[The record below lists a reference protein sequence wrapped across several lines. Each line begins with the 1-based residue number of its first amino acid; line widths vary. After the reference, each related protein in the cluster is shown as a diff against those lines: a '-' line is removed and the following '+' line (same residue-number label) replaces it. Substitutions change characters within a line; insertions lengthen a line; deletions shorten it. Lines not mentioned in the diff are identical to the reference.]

1 MKKKIFRFVLVTL
14 FLLIIPVSVLAH
26 PGRTDSS
33 GGHYNRSTGKYHY
46 HHGYPEHQHPN
57 GVCPYEKKTSSDTT
71 TKTTTKATN
80 EATNEASPSRSAEDV
95 PIKKMPTSEQST
107 KIPYDT
113 FCLIIIVAVL
123 IAIFLGICIYYYL
136 TPSSGKS
143 KGQSPGPDP
152 ANVPSDVQPPECEDD
167 LLVIYDFFGE
177 VLREPNDSYKREFVL
192 YLARMSPDGWKR
204 LEQSEKER
212 DDQQC

>member
-1 MKKKIFRFVLVTL
+1 MKKKISRFVLVTL
-14 FLLIIPVSVLAH
+14 FLLIIPVSVFAH
-26 PGRTDSS
+26 PGRTDSN

-71 TKTTTKATN
+71 TKATSDP
-80 EATNEASPSRSAEDV
+80 SPSRSADDV
-95 PIKKMPTSEQST
+95 PIKKMPPSDQST

-113 FCLIIIVAVL
+113 FYLILFAAIL
-123 IAIFLGICIYYYL
+123 IGLFLGICIYYYI

-143 KGQSPGPDP
+143 KEQAPCSDP
-152 ANVPSDVQPPECEDD
+152 ANVPSDVQPPDGEDD

-177 VLREPNDSYKREFVL
+177 VLREPNDSYKKKFVL
-192 YLARMSPDGWKR
+192 HLARMSPDSWKR